1 MRVLTQEPDHAE
13 GERRGQARDRHDVDR
28 SEARPAR
35 RPPHEQEDGGQHGGG
50 DGEAEQLEIPHQT
63 FIRARRPGRE
73 PARHDDP
80 AGHEQGRR
88 DADPRDEAGGARA
101 AAHADPDGDEH
112 DTDREERGLARERG
126 GAARDVGHRARA
138 HQSQDRA
145 GDDVHSRDYRL
156 QWIDMRHSGAMTRAV
171 TVALLLAGCAESPP
185 PVTAE
190 KVLDVPGIQPVVNA
204 VALSA
209 DGSVVAVGD
218 MDGELV
224 MRELPSG
231 AERWRG
237 RVAARRVDGLVFS
250 ADGSLLA
257 STAQEGRTVELWQV
271 LAGRQAAVLEIRDSR
286 AAAFHPTEPTLVLG
300 GLGALYVVDAQRG
313 EIVRTLPNAHGGENV
328 YAAAFSSDGQV
339 LATASD
345 QGSIK
350 VWTWPALTLRTS
362 VSMSKSLEQM
372 APVSLVLQGTRAAAN
387 GLLGRV
393 HIVDLAKEREERTF
407 DNTPE
412 APGHG
417 MHAEMRRSL
426 AFSQD
431 GDWLFAPDMHD
442 RGVRILNLSSGKTY
456 PVFRGD
462 APFYKAMSISVPA
475 SLVALL
481 RPGDGQGRG
490 PYGLEVWRLAYRTR

>member
-1 MRVLTQEPDHAE
+1 MRYSA
-13 GERRGQARDRHDVDR
+13 
-28 SEARPAR
+28 
-35 RPPHEQEDGGQHGGG
+35 
-50 DGEAEQLEIPHQT
+50 
-63 FIRARRPGRE
+63 
-73 PARHDDP
+73 
-80 AGHEQGRR
+80 
-88 DADPRDEAGGARA
+88 
-101 AAHADPDGDEH
+101 
-112 DTDREERGLARERG
+112 
-126 GAARDVGHRARA
+126 
-138 HQSQDRA
+138 
-145 GDDVHSRDYRL
+145 
-156 QWIDMRHSGAMTRAV
+156 AMTRAV
-171 TVALLLAGCAESPP
+171 TVALLIAGCAESPP

-190 KVLDVPGIQPVVNA
+190 KVLDVPNIQPVVNA

-286 AAAFHPTEPTLVLG
+286 AAAFHPTEPTLVVG
-300 GLGALYVVDAQRG
+300 GLGTLYVVDAQRG
-313 EIVRTLPNAHGGENV
+313 EIARTLPNVHGGENV

-362 VSMSKSLEQM
+362 VSMSKSLEQI
-372 APVSLVLQGTRAAAN
+372 APVSLVLGRQGTRAVAN

-393 HIVDLAKEREERTF
+393 HVVDIAKEREERTF

-481 RPGDGQGRG
+481 RPGDDQGRG
-490 PYGLEVWRLAYRTR
+490 PYGLEVWRLTYRTK

>member
-1 MRVLTQEPDHAE
+1 MMCMRV
-13 GERRGQARDRHDVDR
+13 
-28 SEARPAR
+28 S
-35 RPPHEQEDGGQHGGG
+35 
-50 DGEAEQLEIPHQT
+50 
-63 FIRARRPGRE
+63 
-73 PARHDDP
+73 
-80 AGHEQGRR
+80 
-88 DADPRDEAGGARA
+88 
-101 AAHADPDGDEH
+101 
-112 DTDREERGLARERG
+112 
-126 GAARDVGHRARA
+126 
-138 HQSQDRA
+138 
-145 GDDVHSRDYRL
+145 DYHL
-156 QWIDMRHSGAMTRAV
+156 QWFEMRYSAALR
-171 TVALLLAGCAESPP
+171 TVAVALSLVGCAESSV

-190 KVLDVPGIQPVVNA
+190 RILDVGGIQPVVNA
-204 VALSA
+204 VALSP
-209 DGSVVAVGD
+209 DGASVAVGD

-257 STAQEGRTVELWQV
+257 STAQEGRTLELWQV
-271 LAGRQAAVLEIRDSR
+271 LAGRQTAVLEIRDSR
-286 AAAFHPTEPTLVLG
+286 AAAFHPTEPTLVVG
-300 GLGALYVVDAQRG
+300 SLGALHVVDAQRG
-313 EIVRTLPNAHGGENV
+313 EITRTLPNLHGGENV

-345 QGSIK
+345 QGVMK
-350 VWTWPALTLRTS
+350 VWAWPALTLRAS
-362 VSMSKSLEQM
+362 VPMSKSLEQM
-372 APVSLVLQGTRAAAN
+372 APVSLVLGRQGTRAAVN

-431 GDWLFAPDMHD
+431 GAWLFAPDMHD
-442 RGVRILNLSSGKTY
+442 RGVRIVDLASGKAY
-456 PVFRGD
+456 PVFTGTG
-462 APFYKAMSISVPA
+462 PFYKAMSISVPT

-481 RPGDGQGRG
+481 RPGDAQGRG
-490 PYGLEVWRLAYRTR
+490 PYGLEVWRLTYRGR

>member
-1 MRVLTQEPDHAE
+1 MRYSAALTC
-13 GERRGQARDRHDVDR
+13 
-28 SEARPAR
+28 
-35 RPPHEQEDGGQHGGG
+35 
-50 DGEAEQLEIPHQT
+50 
-63 FIRARRPGRE
+63 
-73 PARHDDP
+73 
-80 AGHEQGRR
+80 
-88 DADPRDEAGGARA
+88 
-101 AAHADPDGDEH
+101 
-112 DTDREERGLARERG
+112 
-126 GAARDVGHRARA
+126 
-138 HQSQDRA
+138 
-145 GDDVHSRDYRL
+145 
-156 QWIDMRHSGAMTRAV
+156 AV
-171 TVALLLAGCAESPP
+171 TVALVLAGCAESPP

-190 KVLDVPGIQPVVNA
+190 RILDVGGIQPVVNA
-204 VALSA
+204 VALSP

-224 MRELPSG
+224 VRELPFG

-257 STAQEGRTVELWQV
+257 ATAQAGRMFELWQV
-271 LAGRQAAVLEIRDSR
+271 LVGRQAAVLEIRDSR
-286 AAAFHPTEPTLVLG
+286 TAAFHPTEPTLVVG
-300 GLGALYVVDAQRG
+300 SLGALHVVHAQRG
-313 EIVRTLPNAHGGENV
+313 EIARTVPNAHGGENV
-328 YAAAFSSDGQV
+328 YAAAFSSDGQI

-345 QGSIK
+345 QGNIK
-350 VWTWPALTLRTS
+350 IWTWPALTLRSS

-372 APVSLVLQGTRAAAN
+372 APVSLVLGRQGTRAAAN

-442 RGVRILNLSSGKTY
+442 RGVRILNLANGKIY
-456 PVFRGD
+456 PVFTGA

-481 RPGDGQGRG
+481 RPGDLQGRG
-490 PYGLEVWRLAYRTR
+490 PYGLEVWRLNYLTR

>member
-1 MRVLTQEPDHAE
+1 MRYSA
-13 GERRGQARDRHDVDR
+13 
-28 SEARPAR
+28 
-35 RPPHEQEDGGQHGGG
+35 
-50 DGEAEQLEIPHQT
+50 
-63 FIRARRPGRE
+63 
-73 PARHDDP
+73 
-80 AGHEQGRR
+80 
-88 DADPRDEAGGARA
+88 
-101 AAHADPDGDEH
+101 
-112 DTDREERGLARERG
+112 
-126 GAARDVGHRARA
+126 
-138 HQSQDRA
+138 
-145 GDDVHSRDYRL
+145 
-156 QWIDMRHSGAMTRAV
+156 AMTRAV
-171 TVALLLAGCAESPP
+171 TVALLIAGCAESPP

-190 KVLDVPGIQPVVNA
+190 KVLDVPNIQPVVNA

-286 AAAFHPTEPTLVLG
+286 TAAFHPTEPTLVVG
-300 GLGALYVVDAQRG
+300 GLGMLYVVDAQRG
-313 EIVRTLPNAHGGENV
+313 EIARTLPNVHGGENV

-362 VSMSKSLEQM
+362 VSMSKSLEQI
-372 APVSLVLQGTRAAAN
+372 APVSLVLGRQGTRAVAN

-393 HIVDLAKEREERTF
+393 HVVDIAKEREERTF

>member
-1 MRVLTQEPDHAE
+1 MRY
-13 GERRGQARDRHDVDR
+13 
-28 SEARPAR
+28 S
-35 RPPHEQEDGGQHGGG
+35 
-50 DGEAEQLEIPHQT
+50 
-63 FIRARRPGRE
+63 
-73 PARHDDP
+73 
-80 AGHEQGRR
+80 
-88 DADPRDEAGGARA
+88 A
-101 AAHADPDGDEH
+101 A
-112 DTDREERGLARERG
+112 LL
-126 GAARDVGHRARA
+126 GAA
-138 HQSQDRA
+138 
-145 GDDVHSRDYRL
+145 
-156 QWIDMRHSGAMTRAV
+156 
-171 TVALLLAGCAESPP
+171 TVALSLAGCADSPP

-190 KVLDVPGIQPVVNA
+190 RVLTLGGIQPVINA
-204 VALSA
+204 VALSP

-237 RVAARRVDGLVFS
+237 RVAAGRVDGLVFS

-257 STAQEGRTVELWQV
+257 STAQDGRTMELWQV
-271 LAGRQAAVLEIRDSR
+271 LVGRQAAVLEIRDSR
-286 AAAFHPTEPTLVLG
+286 TAAFHPTEPTLVVG
-300 GLGALYVVDAQRG
+300 GLGTLYVVDAQRG
-313 EIVRTLPNAHGGENV
+313 EIARTLPNAHSGENV
-328 YAAAFSSDGQV
+328 HAAAFSSDGQI

-350 VWTWPALTLRTS
+350 VWAWPALTLRSS

-372 APVSLVLQGTRAAAN
+372 APVSLVLGRQGTRAAAN
-387 GLLGRV
+387 GLAGRV

-431 GDWLFAPDMHD
+431 GGWLFAPDMHD
-442 RGVRILNLSSGKTY
+442 RGVRILNLANGKTY
-456 PVFRGD
+456 PVFTGD

-481 RPGDGQGRG
+481 RPGDVQGRG
-490 PYGLEVWRLAYRTR
+490 PYGLEIWRLSYRTP